1 MSKRDSTLIRGTLD
15 RKNKEEESHLD
26 LIEKESSILIAAKN
40 FGFDV
45 ASIIDISETK
55 NLETEL
61 NQFLEN
67 KYHGE
72 MDWLEKRKEYRSD
85 PKKLW
90 VEAKSILILGSNYHF
105 NTNSLD
111 LLNKKDVGII
121 SVYARG
127 RDYHLS
133 IKKKLKA
140 FSRWI
145 LDNHEC
151 QIKYFVDTAP
161 VMEKPLAM
169 QAGIGWQG
177 KHTNI
182 VSKEYGSW
190 LFLSSIFLNIKL
202 KSNSESNDHCGTCNK
217 CIDICPTNAIIAPY
231 KIDAKKC
238 ISYLTIEHKSHIPKE
253 YRKQIGNRIYG
264 CDDCLA
270 ICPWNKYAKK
280 TNDADFF
287 PRNELIE
294 PTLRSFLAL
303 DDSEFRKN
311 FSGSSI
317 KRVGRDR
324 FIRNVLVAVGNSN
337 NQNFVKDIIPLL
349 EDSSELVRAMS
360 IWALRELSTK
370 HDFETQK
377 NIYFNSETDIKV
389 KNEWLEQ
396 ENQIR
401 VPN

>member
-1 MSKRDSTLIRGTLD
+1 MSKRDSILTKGTLD
-15 RKNKEEESHLD
+15 RKNKGEESHLD
-26 LIEKESSILIAAKN
+26 LIERESSILTEAKN

-55 NLETEL
+55 NLEIEL

-67 KYHGE
+67 KYHCE

-90 VEAKSILILGSNYHF
+90 LEAKSILILGSNYHF

-111 LLNKKDVGII
+111 LLNKKDMGII

-190 LFLSSIFLNIKL
+190 LFLSSIFLDIKL
-202 KSNSESNDHCGTCNK
+202 KANSESRDHCGTCNQ

-287 PRNELIE
+287 PKNELIE
-294 PTLRSFLAL
+294 PTLRSFLVL
-303 DDSEFRKN
+303 DDLEFRKN

-349 EDSSELVRAMS
+349 EDSSELVRAMA

-370 HDFETQK
+370 HDFEIQK
-377 NIYFNSETDIKV
+377 NIYFSSETDIEV
-389 KNEWLEQ
+389 KNEWLEL
-396 ENQIR
+396 ENQIC

>member
-1 MSKRDSTLIRGTLD
+1 MSKRDSILTKGTLD
-15 RKNKEEESHLD
+15 RKNKGEESHLD
-26 LIEKESSILIAAKN
+26 LIERESSILTEAKN

-90 VEAKSILILGSNYHF
+90 LEAKSILILGSNYHF

-111 LLNKKDVGII
+111 LLNKKDIGII

-190 LFLSSIFLNIKL
+190 LFLSSIFLDIKL
-202 KSNSESNDHCGTCNK
+202 KANSESRDHCGTCNQ

-287 PRNELIE
+287 PKNELIE
-294 PTLRSFLAL
+294 PTLRSFLVL
-303 DDSEFRKN
+303 DDLEFRKN

-349 EDSSELVRAMS
+349 EDSSELVRAMAV
-360 IWALRELSTK
+360 WALRELSTK
-370 HDFETQK
+370 HDFEIQK
-377 NIYFNSETDIKV
+377 NIYFSSEPDIEV
-389 KNEWLEQ
+389 KNEWLEL
-396 ENQIR
+396 ENQIC

>member
-1 MSKRDSTLIRGTLD
+1 MSKRDSALIRGALD
-15 RKNKEEESHLD
+15 RKKKGEKSHLD
-26 LIEKESSILIAAKN
+26 LIEKESSILTAAKF

-45 ASIIDISETK
+45 ASIINISETK
-55 NLETEL
+55 NLQTEL

-90 VEAKSILILGSNYHF
+90 TEAKSILILGSNYHF

-111 LLNKKDVGII
+111 LLDKKDKGII

-190 LFLSSIFLNIKL
+190 LFLSSIFLDIKL
-202 KSNSESNDHCGTCNK
+202 KSNSKSNDHCGTCNQ

-280 TNDADFF
+280 TNDVDFF

-303 DDSEFRKN
+303 DDLEFRKF

-324 FIRNVLVAVGNSN
+324 FIRNVLVAAGNSN
-337 NQNFVKDIIPLL
+337 NQNLVKDVIPLL
-349 EDSSELVRAMS
+349 EDTSELVRAMA
-360 IWALRELSTK
+360 IWALRELSTS

-377 NIYFNSETDIKV
+377 NIYFSGEIDIEV
-389 KNEWLEQ
+389 KNEWLEL
-396 ENQIR
+396 ENQVR

>member
-1 MSKRDSTLIRGTLD
+1 MSKRDSILTKGTLD
-15 RKNKEEESHLD
+15 RKNKGEESYLD
-26 LIEKESSILIAAKN
+26 LIERESSILTEAKN

-55 NLETEL
+55 NLEIEL

-90 VEAKSILILGSNYHF
+90 LEAKSILILGSNYYF

-111 LLNKKDVGII
+111 LLNKKDTGII

-190 LFLSSIFLNIKL
+190 LFLSSIFLDIKL
-202 KSNSESNDHCGTCNK
+202 KANSESLDHCGTCNQ

-287 PRNELIE
+287 PKNELIE
-294 PTLRSFLAL
+294 PTLRSFLVL
-303 DDSEFRKN
+303 DDLEFRKN

-349 EDSSELVRAMS
+349 EDSSELVRAMA

-370 HDFETQK
+370 HDFEIQK
-377 NIYFNSETDIKV
+377 NIYFSSETDIEV
-389 KNEWLEQ
+389 KNEWLEL
-396 ENQIR
+396 ENQIC

>member
-349 EDSSELVRAMS
+349 EDSSELVRQCRFGHCVSYRPNMILRPKRIFILIAKLILKLKMS
-360 IWALRELSTK
+360 G
-370 HDFETQK
+370 
-377 NIYFNSETDIKV
+377 
-389 KNEWLEQ
+389 
-396 ENQIR
+396 
-401 VPN
+401 

>member
-1 MSKRDSTLIRGTLD
+1 MSKRDNEFTSGALGRGFQGKESNLD
-15 RKNKEEESHLD
+15 FLTKEE
-26 LIEKESSILIAAKN
+26 SILSAAKF
-40 FGFDV
+40 FGFDI
-45 ASIIDISETK
+45 ASIIDIAETK
-55 NLETEL
+55 NLQTEL

-67 KYHGE
+67 NYHGE
-72 MDWLEKRKEYRSD
+72 MDWLENKKEFRSD

-90 VEAKSILILGSNYHF
+90 VKAKSILILGSNYHI

-111 LLNKKDVGII
+111 LLDKKDKGII

-133 IKKKLKA
+133 IQKKLKA

-145 LDNHEC
+145 LDNHQC

-190 LFLSSIFLNIKL
+190 LFLSSIFLDIKL
-202 KSNSESNDHCGTCNK
+202 KANSESKNHCGTCNQ

-238 ISYLTIEHKSHIPKE
+238 ISYLTIEHKSHIPRE
-253 YRKQIGNRIYG
+253 YRKKIGNRIYG

-270 ICPWNKYAKK
+270 VCPWNKYAKK
-280 TNDADFF
+280 TNDVDFS
-287 PRNELIE
+287 PRTELIE
-294 PTLRSFLAL
+294 PTLRSFLL
-303 DDSEFRKN
+303 LRDLEFRKI

-317 KRVGRDR
+317 KRIGRDR
-324 FIRNVLVAVGNSN
+324 FIRNVLIAVGNSN
-337 NQNFVKDIIPLL
+337 NQNLVKDILPLL
-349 EDSSELVRAMS
+349 QDNSELVRAMAV
-360 IWALRELSTK
+360 WALSEVLAK
-370 HDFETQK
+370 DDFEAQK
-377 NIYFNSETDIKV
+377 KLYYNNENNIEV
-389 KNEWLEQ
+389 RNEWLEL
-396 ENQIR
+396 EH
-401 VPN
+401 

>member
-1 MSKRDSTLIRGTLD
+1 MSKRDSILTKGTLD
-15 RKNKEEESHLD
+15 RKNKGEESHLD
-26 LIEKESSILIAAKN
+26 LIERESSILTEAKN

-55 NLETEL
+55 NLEIEL

-90 VEAKSILILGSNYHF
+90 LEAKSILILGSNYHF

-111 LLNKKDVGII
+111 LLNKKDTGII

-190 LFLSSIFLNIKL
+190 LFLSSIFLDIKL
-202 KSNSESNDHCGTCNK
+202 KANSESRDHCGTCNQ

-389 KNEWLEQ
+389 KNEWLEL

>member
-1 MSKRDSTLIRGTLD
+1 MSKRDSILTKGTLD
-15 RKNKEEESHLD
+15 RKNKGEESHLD
-26 LIEKESSILIAAKN
+26 LIERESSILTEAKN

-55 NLETEL
+55 NLEIEL

-90 VEAKSILILGSNYHF
+90 LEAKSILILGSNYHF

-111 LLNKKDVGII
+111 LLNKKDTGII

-190 LFLSSIFLNIKL
+190 LFLSSIFLDIKL
-202 KSNSESNDHCGTCNK
+202 KANSESRDHCGTCNQ

-287 PRNELIE
+287 PKNELIE
-294 PTLRSFLAL
+294 PTLRSFLVL
-303 DDSEFRKN
+303 DDVEFRKN

-349 EDSSELVRAMS
+349 EDSSELVRAMA

-370 HDFETQK
+370 HDFEIQK
-377 NIYFNSETDIKV
+377 NIYFSSEIDIEV
-389 KNEWLEQ
+389 KNEWLEL
-396 ENQIR
+396 ENQIC

>member
-1 MSKRDSTLIRGTLD
+1 MSKRDSALTKGTLD
-15 RKNKEEESHLD
+15 RKNKGGESHLD
-26 LIEKESSILIAAKN
+26 LIERESLILTEAKN

-90 VEAKSILILGSNYHF
+90 LEAKSILILGSNYHF

-111 LLNKKDVGII
+111 LLNKKNIGII

-190 LFLSSIFLNIKL
+190 LFLSSIFLDIKL
-202 KSNSESNDHCGTCNK
+202 KANSESSDHCGTCNQ

-231 KIDAKKC
+231 KIDAKRC

-287 PRNELIE
+287 PKNELIE
-294 PTLRSFLAL
+294 PTLRSFLVL
-303 DDSEFRKN
+303 DDLEFRKN

-349 EDSSELVRAMS
+349 EDSSELVRAMA

-370 HDFETQK
+370 HNFEIQK
-377 NIYFNSETDIKV
+377 NIYFSSETDIEV
-389 KNEWLEQ
+389 KNEWLEL
-396 ENQIR
+396 ENQIC

>member
-1 MSKRDSTLIRGTLD
+1 MSKRDSILTKGTLD
-15 RKNKEEESHLD
+15 RKNKGEESHLD
-26 LIEKESSILIAAKN
+26 LIERESSILTEAKN

-55 NLETEL
+55 NLEIEL

-90 VEAKSILILGSNYHF
+90 LEAKSILILGSNYHF

-111 LLNKKDVGII
+111 LLNKKDTGII

-190 LFLSSIFLNIKL
+190 LFLSSIFLDIKL
-202 KSNSESNDHCGTCNK
+202 KANSESRDHCGTCNQ

-287 PRNELIE
+287 PKNELIE
-294 PTLRSFLAL
+294 PTLRSFLVL
-303 DDSEFRKN
+303 DDLEFRKN

-349 EDSSELVRAMS
+349 EDSSELVRAMA

-370 HDFETQK
+370 HDFEIQK
-377 NIYFNSETDIKV
+377 NIYFSSETDIKV
-389 KNEWLEQ
+389 KNEWLEL
-396 ENQIR
+396 ENQIC

>member
-1 MSKRDSTLIRGTLD
+1 
-15 RKNKEEESHLD
+15 
-26 LIEKESSILIAAKN
+26 
-40 FGFDV
+40 
-45 ASIIDISETK
+45 
-55 NLETEL
+55 
-61 NQFLEN
+61 
-67 KYHGE
+67 

-105 NTNSLD
+105 NSNSLD
-111 LLNKKDVGII
+111 LLNKKDIGII
-121 SVYARG
+121 SVYAKG

-190 LFLSSIFLNIKL
+190 LFLSSIFLDIKL
-202 KSNSESNDHCGTCNK
+202 KANSQSNDHCGTCSQ

-238 ISYLTIEHKSHIPKE
+238 ISYLTIEHKSHIPRE

-303 DDSEFRKN
+303 DDLEFRN
-311 FSGSSI
+311 FFSGSSI

-337 NQNFVKDIIPLL
+337 NQIFVKDIIPLL
-349 EDSSELVRAMS
+349 EDSSELVRAMA

-370 HDFETQK
+370 HDFEIQK
-377 NIYFNSETDIKV
+377 NIYFSSETDIEV
-389 KNEWLEQ
+389 KNEWLEL
-396 ENQIR
+396 ENQIC

>member
-1 MSKRDSTLIRGTLD
+1 MAAARD
-15 RKNKEEESHLD
+15 
-26 LIEKESSILIAAKN
+26 
-40 FGFDV
+40 FGFDI
-45 ASIIDISETK
+45 ASIIDIAKTK
-55 NLETEL
+55 SLKDEL
-61 NQFLEN
+61 NKFLEN
-67 KYHGE
+67 KYHGDME
-72 MDWLEKRKEYRSD
+72 WLENRKEYRSD

-90 VEAKSILILGSNYHF
+90 AEAKSILILGSNYHF
-105 NTNSLD
+105 DTNSLD
-111 LLNKKDVGII
+111 LLDKKDVGII

-145 LDNHEC
+145 LDNYHC

-190 LFLSSIFLNIKL
+190 LFLSSIFLDIKL
-202 KSNSESNDHCGTCNK
+202 EPNFESKNHCGSCNQ

-231 KIDAKKC
+231 KIDANKC

-280 TNDADFF
+280 TNDIDFA
-287 PRNELIE
+287 PREELIE
-294 PTLRSFLAL
+294 PTLRSFLTL
-303 DDSEFRKN
+303 KESDFREK

-324 FIRNVLVAVGNSN
+324 FIRNVLIAVGNSN
-337 NQNFVKDIIPLL
+337 NKNLIKDIVPLL
-349 EDSSELVRAMS
+349 KDNSELVRAMAV
-360 IWALRELSTK
+360 WALKEISSSN
-370 HDFETQK
+370 DFERQK
-377 NIYFNSETDIKV
+377 NIYYKNEIDSHV
-389 KNEWLEQ
+389 KNEWIRSD
-396 ENQIR
+396 NQIR
-401 VPN
+401 VTN

>member
-1 MSKRDSTLIRGTLD
+1 MSKRDSILTKGTLD
-15 RKNKEEESHLD
+15 RKNKGEESHLD
-26 LIEKESSILIAAKN
+26 LIERESSILTEAKN

-55 NLETEL
+55 NLEIEL

-90 VEAKSILILGSNYHF
+90 LEAKSILILGSNYHF

-389 KNEWLEQ
+389 KNEWLEL

>member
-389 KNEWLEQ
+389 KNEWLEL

>member
-90 VEAKSILILGSNYHF
+90 LEAKSILILGSNYHF

-111 LLNKKDVGII
+111 LLNKKDTGII

>member
-1 MSKRDSTLIRGTLD
+1 
-15 RKNKEEESHLD
+15 
-26 LIEKESSILIAAKN
+26 
-40 FGFDV
+40 
-45 ASIIDISETK
+45 
-55 NLETEL
+55 
-61 NQFLEN
+61 
-67 KYHGE
+67 

>member
-90 VEAKSILILGSNYHF
+90 LEAKSILILGSNYHF

-111 LLNKKDVGII
+111 LLNKKDTGII

-190 LFLSSIFLNIKL
+190 LFLSSIFLDIKL
-202 KSNSESNDHCGTCNK
+202 KANSESRDHCGTCNQ

-287 PRNELIE
+287 PKNELIE
-294 PTLRSFLAL
+294 PTLRSFLVL
-303 DDSEFRKN
+303 DDLEFRKN

-349 EDSSELVRAMS
+349 EDSSELVRAMA

-370 HDFETQK
+370 HDFEIQK
-377 NIYFNSETDIKV
+377 NIYFSSETDIEV
-389 KNEWLEQ
+389 KNEWLEL
-396 ENQIR
+396 ENQIC

>member
-1 MSKRDSTLIRGTLD
+1 
-15 RKNKEEESHLD
+15 
-26 LIEKESSILIAAKN
+26 
-40 FGFDV
+40 
-45 ASIIDISETK
+45 
-55 NLETEL
+55 
-61 NQFLEN
+61 
-67 KYHGE
+67 
-72 MDWLEKRKEYRSD
+72 
-85 PKKLW
+85 
-90 VEAKSILILGSNYHF
+90 
-105 NTNSLD
+105 
-111 LLNKKDVGII
+111 
-121 SVYARG
+121 
-127 RDYHLS
+127 
-133 IKKKLKA
+133 
-140 FSRWI
+140 
-145 LDNHEC
+145 
-151 QIKYFVDTAP
+151 
-161 VMEKPLAM
+161 M

-389 KNEWLEQ
+389 KNEWLEL

>member
-1 MSKRDSTLIRGTLD
+1 MSKRDSTLTRGTLD
-15 RKNKEEESHLD
+15 RKNKGEENHLD
-26 LIEKESSILIAAKN
+26 LIEKESSILTAAKN

-61 NQFLEN
+61 SQFLEN

-105 NTNSLD
+105 NSNSLD
-111 LLNKKDVGII
+111 LLNKKDIGII
-121 SVYARG
+121 SVYAKG

-190 LFLSSIFLNIKL
+190 LFLSSIFLDIKL
-202 KSNSESNDHCGTCNK
+202 KANSESRDHCGTCNQ

-287 PRNELIE
+287 PKNELIE
-294 PTLRSFLAL
+294 PTLRSFLVL
-303 DDSEFRKN
+303 DDLEFRKN

-349 EDSSELVRAMS
+349 EDSSELVRAMA

-370 HDFETQK
+370 HDFEIQK
-377 NIYFNSETDIKV
+377 NIYFSSETDIEV
-389 KNEWLEQ
+389 KNEWLEL
-396 ENQIR
+396 ENQIC

>member
-1 MSKRDSTLIRGTLD
+1 MSKRDSILTKGTLD
-15 RKNKEEESHLD
+15 RKNKGEESHLD
-26 LIEKESSILIAAKN
+26 LIERESSILTEAKN

-55 NLETEL
+55 NLEIEL

-90 VEAKSILILGSNYHF
+90 LEAKSILILGSNYHF
-105 NTNSLD
+105 NANSLD
-111 LLNKKDVGII
+111 LLNKKDTGII

>member
-1 MSKRDSTLIRGTLD
+1 MSKRDNEFTSRTFSRGFQGKKSNVDFLS
-15 RKNKEEESHLD
+15 KEE
-26 LIEKESSILIAAKN
+26 SILSAAKF
-40 FGFDV
+40 FGFDI
-45 ASIIDISETK
+45 ASIIDIAETK
-55 NLETEL
+55 NLQTEL

-67 KYHGE
+67 NYHGE
-72 MDWLEKRKEYRSD
+72 MYWLENNKEFRSD

-90 VEAKSILILGSNYHF
+90 DEAKSILILGSNYHVK
-105 NTNSLD
+105 TNSLE
-111 LLNKKDVGII
+111 LLDKKDKGII

-145 LDNHEC
+145 LDNHQC

-190 LFLSSIFLNIKL
+190 LFLSSIFLDIKL
-202 KSNSESNDHCGTCNK
+202 KANSESNNHCGTCNQ

-238 ISYLTIEHKSHIPKE
+238 ISYLTIEHKSHIPRE
-253 YRKQIGNRIYG
+253 YRKKIGNRIYG

-270 ICPWNKYAKK
+270 VCPWNKYAKK
-280 TNDADFF
+280 TNDVDFS
-287 PRNELIE
+287 PRTELIE
-294 PTLRSFLAL
+294 PTLKSFLLL
-303 DDSEFRKN
+303 DDLEFRKI

-317 KRVGRDR
+317 KRIGRDR
-324 FIRNVLVAVGNSN
+324 FVRNVLIAAGNSN
-337 NQNFVKDIIPLL
+337 NQNHVKDILPLL
-349 EDSSELVRAMS
+349 QDNSELVRAMAV
-360 IWALRELSTK
+360 WALSEVLTK
-370 HDFETQK
+370 DDFEAQK
-377 NIYFNSETDIKV
+377 KLYYNSENNIEV
-389 KNEWLEQ
+389 RNEWLEL
-396 ENQIR
+396 EY
-401 VPN
+401 

>member
-1 MSKRDSTLIRGTLD
+1 MSKRDSILTKGTLD
-15 RKNKEEESHLD
+15 RKNKGEESHLD
-26 LIEKESSILIAAKN
+26 LIERESSILTEAKN

-55 NLETEL
+55 NLEIEL

-90 VEAKSILILGSNYHF
+90 LEAKSILILGSNYHF

-111 LLNKKDVGII
+111 LLNKKDTGII

-190 LFLSSIFLNIKL
+190 LFLSSIFLDIKL
-202 KSNSESNDHCGTCNK
+202 KANSESRDHCGTCNQ

-280 TNDADFF
+280 TNDTDFF
-287 PRNELIE
+287 PKNELIE
-294 PTLRSFLAL
+294 PTLRSFLVL
-303 DDSEFRKN
+303 DDLEFRKN

-349 EDSSELVRAMS
+349 EDSSELVRAMA

-370 HDFETQK
+370 HDFEIQK
-377 NIYFNSETDIKV
+377 NIYFSSETDIEV
-389 KNEWLEQ
+389 KNEWLEL
-396 ENQIR
+396 ENQIC

>member
-1 MSKRDSTLIRGTLD
+1 MSKRDSILTKGTLD
-15 RKNKEEESHLD
+15 RKNKGEESHLD
-26 LIEKESSILIAAKN
+26 LIERESSILTEAKN

-55 NLETEL
+55 NLEIEL

-111 LLNKKDVGII
+111 LLNKKDTGII

-190 LFLSSIFLNIKL
+190 LFLSSIFLDIKL
-202 KSNSESNDHCGTCNK
+202 KANSESRDHCGTCNQ

-287 PRNELIE
+287 PKNELIE
-294 PTLRSFLAL
+294 PTLRSFLVL
-303 DDSEFRKN
+303 DDLEFRKN

-349 EDSSELVRAMS
+349 EDSSELVRAMA

-370 HDFETQK
+370 HDFEIQK
-377 NIYFNSETDIKV
+377 NIYFSSETDIEV
-389 KNEWLEQ
+389 KNEWLEL
-396 ENQIR
+396 ENQIC